1 MSTITTATDG
11 LSNRDNERFHHLQAL
26 VDVQPDGEA
35 LANRLA
41 RSAAARYVVECEQEL
56 GVCETRLIK
65 AEEAMAAARSA
76 AAMAR
81 EAGDTEAAQAHEQRL
96 LFESERL
103 GLVLD
108 PAERAR
114 QALQQALDDG
124 GFVDVAQAQAALLS
138 PEEEEALMARVEAYQ
153 CDYATTLEDCRAE
166 A

>member
-1 MSTITTATDG
+1 MAT
-11 LSNRDNERFHHLQAL
+11 
-26 VDVQPDGEA
+26 
-35 LANRLA
+35 
-41 RSAAARYVVECEQEL
+41 
-56 GVCETRLIK
+56 
-65 AEEAMAAARSA
+65 ARSA